1 MQVVC
6 PPRGKT
12 TKACVTT
19 TQDAAIIRYFPLQ
32 GTLPEGQT
40 LVMNTAL
47 GTLSLLSNGDV
58 MPSLLIQQQ
67 FTASELSLLLPLL
80 EQFPHYC
87 PYEVMFASF
96 YNGVITEAT
105 IERCR
110 IQLQNAVEDGCWD
123 QQLRPVRNVLSR
135 IRFKLRGFG
144 LDITRDPIPVR
155 PGAHYMVGGVQVD
168 LQGRSSIPGLWAAG
182 EVTSSVSS
190 AA

>member
-6 PPRGKT
+6 PPKGKT
-12 TKACVTT
+12 AKAFVTT
-19 TQDAAIIRYFPLQ
+19 AQDAEIIRYFPLQ

-58 MPSLLIQQQ
+58 MPRLLIQQQ

-96 YNGVITEAT
+96 YNGVITEDT

-110 IQLQNAVEDGCWD
+110 IQLQQALEDGCWD

-144 LDITRDPIPVR
+144 LDIV
-155 PGAHYMVGGVQVD
+155 
-168 LQGRSSIPGLWAAG
+168 SILETGYILM
-182 EVTSSVSS
+182 VTSRTK
-190 AA
+190 AR

>member
-12 TKACVTT
+12 VKASVTT
-19 TQDAAIIRYFPLQ
+19 TQDAEIIRYFPLQ

-58 MPSLLIQQQ
+58 IPRLLIQQQ

-96 YNGVITEAT
+96 YNGIITENT
-105 IERCR
+105 IEHCR
-110 IQLQNAVEDGCWD
+110 IQLQEALEDGCWD

-144 LDITRDPIPVR
+144 LDIVSILETGYILMITTRSKAR
-155 PGAHYMVGGVQVD
+155 
-168 LQGRSSIPGLWAAG
+168 L
-182 EVTSSVSS
+182 
-190 AA
+190 

>member
-6 PPRGKT
+6 PPNGKSA
-12 TKACVTT
+12 KAFVPT
-19 TQDAAIIRYFPLQ
+19 TQDAETIRYFTLQ
-32 GTLPEGQT
+32 GALQEGQT
-40 LVMNTAL
+40 LVLNTAL
-47 GTLSLLSNGDV
+47 GTLSLLSNGE
-58 MPSLLIQQQ
+58 PAPRLLIQQQ

-96 YNGVITEAT
+96 YNGIITEDT

-110 IQLQNAVEDGCWD
+110 IQLQDALEAGCWD

-144 LDITRDPIPVR
+144 LDIISILETGYILMITSRTKI
-155 PGAHYMVGGVQVD
+155 
-168 LQGRSSIPGLWAAG
+168 RS
-182 EVTSSVSS
+182 
-190 AA
+190 

>member
-6 PPRGKT
+6 PPKGKT
-12 TKACVTT
+12 TKAFVTT
-19 TQDAAIIRYFPLQ
+19 TQDAEIIRYFPLQ

-40 LVMNTAL
+40 LVLNTAL

-58 MPSLLIQQQ
+58 TPRLLIQQQ

-80 EQFPHYC
+80 DQFPHYC
-87 PYEVMFASF
+87 PYAVMFASF
-96 YNGVITEAT
+96 YNGALTEAN

-110 IQLQNAVEDGCWD
+110 IQLEEALEAGCWD

-144 LDITRDPIPVR
+144 LDIMSILETGYILMVTTRSK
-155 PGAHYMVGGVQVD
+155 A
-168 LQGRSSIPGLWAAG
+168 RS
-182 EVTSSVSS
+182 
-190 AA
+190 

>member
-6 PPRGKT
+6 PPHGKT
-12 TKACVTT
+12 AKAFVTT
-19 TQDAAIIRYFPLQ
+19 TQDTEIIRYFPLQ

-58 MPSLLIQQQ
+58 LPRLLIQQQ
-67 FTASELSLLLPLL
+67 FTASEVSLLLPLL
-80 EQFPHYC
+80 DQFPHYC

-96 YNGVITEAT
+96 YNGVITEDT
-105 IERCR
+105 IEHCR
-110 IQLQNAVEDGCWD
+110 IQLQDALEDGCWD

-144 LDITRDPIPVR
+144 LDIVSILETGYILMITTRSK
-155 PGAHYMVGGVQVD
+155 A
-168 LQGRSSIPGLWAAG
+168 RS
-182 EVTSSVSS
+182 
-190 AA
+190 